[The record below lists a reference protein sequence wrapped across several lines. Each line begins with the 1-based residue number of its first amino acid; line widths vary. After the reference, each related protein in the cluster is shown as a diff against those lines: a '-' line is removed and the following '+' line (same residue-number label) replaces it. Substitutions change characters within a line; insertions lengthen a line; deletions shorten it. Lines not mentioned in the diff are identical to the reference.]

1 MANFQDIQY
10 IFNIRTD
17 VNDSVILLNGIEKGY
32 TPNTFTLS
40 LSELQS
46 LGGVATVNV
55 AKTSYGV
62 NEEYRL
68 SLISN
73 PNFDEAQPDGLSR
86 GKKVTGIGDSA
97 DVVFNTTPDAYSTIS
112 PYKISIQKFKNGVLD
127 RGYVQP
133 EDSQSYI
140 DLDFTLFPITETKD
154 VQNRVGQV
162 VVNLDGVPLSAKLIV
177 NDTEISVSNGD
188 TFNFELGSNIVVVTS
203 DELVY
208 RISEISI
215 LTNGTITTDSSDV
228 SDKSLQKEFILDGDY
243 TINITT
249 KLRLERSIEL
259 PAIEFVNPNLDK
271 KYNLNSK
278 SHFPIAIRKI
288 GRVDSLLVLINN
300 KEIRY
305 TDLGIEPEFVIL
317 IPSDTFDKIGNYGV
331 EIIPFN
337 QNGSGN
343 TLSLTINVVDEFWVG
358 IPDLRNITYPSLIQG
373 ADFVGTNVDFEIGWE
388 SVNTDY
394 VRISKLNGT
403 SFVKG
408 PASGKIVLNVQ
419 SLIEL
424 DGGVDITQSE
434 NQISIPLKLIPY
446 NESGATP
453 LIGEEEYVTIKFS
466 KGLLE
471 IPRNL
476 AINRLTD
483 GFFSQFETDVFNAN
497 TSKYLTHLLHIGDG
511 DNKVITTWTGSYI
524 TVEESGERVNAL
536 VIKLYEP
543 LPTSIQPNQQVWI
556 SKLQSNPIVETIT
569 ISGDIGETCSP
580 LKGPNFSIE
589 VDNGIGFKI
598 YEDLIAT
605 GSATSNSIINKYLN
619 QLSIDTDKLY
629 IEYKSGSTYLWENF
643 VNFGSAEELVNTFVY
658 KVELIQNYESRYESL
673 TQTDGSS
680 SDWTSS
686 IQVLNEITKISASI
700 QNVKNE
706 FSGFERY
713 LYESDSIDF
722 NSANWYEPI
731 VTTATLYDKENV
743 NYIVN
748 NIPNFITKDSENADF
763 ILFLDMIGTHFDLL
777 WMYIN
782 RLSKMKELSE
792 KSNVGILNEYIYNI
806 LKSFGWDAK
815 RAYDSEF
822 LWEYAFG
829 LYNDGTQKY
838 STSLSDANNQ
848 IWRRILN
855 NLPYLLKNKGTARA
869 MKVVMA
875 CYGVPNSLLDIVEYG
890 GPINPL
896 GTSTIN
902 YTYEDRSSMV
912 NFRNGSKVIIPWKT
926 VPSTSDY
933 PQAIEFRF
941 RPVLNTDFTILSG
954 SNFDLSIDYT
964 TESLGRV
971 IFDINGNSS
980 QSLEIPISTEDFT
993 NILINK
999 TTSGLNHTYDVYY
1012 KTSNGERIYTTA
1024 SVNIT
1029 TTDDWGTG
1037 NYIYFGNNFSGSI
1050 DEIRLWSIPLEETHF
1065 DNHTL
1070 YPDAINGNSISAS
1083 TSDLLFR
1090 LDFELI
1096 KDLTTTSSI
1105 NNVAINS
1112 TLYNTS
1118 FATASGFYSSPTY
1131 PYQYESYDRVV
1142 TAKVPSFGFNFA
1154 NKIRFE
1160 EQTSIYGSPISGGI
1174 DLSYK
1179 QRVTKK
1185 SFDNSPIDSNK
1196 LGIFLSP
1203 NKELNLDI
1211 VKTFGSI
1218 NIDNYIGNP
1227 SDEYKDNYNDLTELR
1242 EYYFQRI
1249 DRNINEYINLVKY
1262 INKSL
1267 FDVLAQLAPVRA
1279 KVAKGL
1285 LIEPHLLERSKIR
1298 WSKPTSD
1305 ISNNESQIEVD
1316 IDIEA
1321 NNSAYDVLLGVDD
1334 TTILSGHS
1342 PTYTAELNNVSI
1354 SDLNSEYVTYGGIYD
1369 YSTTTQ
1375 LTGSYPTYDMIVD
1388 YDILDNL
1395 LTEGES
1401 IGSLNSIGL
1410 GNERI
1415 ANAGFGI
1422 YAENG
1427 VAVYKSY
1434 DSNGNYTEFRSR
1446 VYLLEKNT
1454 TKLVNTQIAGYPV
1467 IGAVVGEQIVYENV
1481 PTNVTEYSVNILPFS
1496 ASVPSNWGAGVTASL
1511 LNGYFGT
1518 HYKNVN
1524 NLSEGL
1530 VRSFWKGSQQTQA
1543 TTPDNLPPVET
1554 FATNANVLRVTN
1566 TGRSIGDPI
1575 LQVD

>member
-1 MANFQDIQY
+1 MANFQNIQY
-10 IFNIRTD
+10 IFNIISNTT
-17 VNDSVILLNGIEKGY
+17 DSVILLNGIEKGY
-32 TPNTFTLS
+32 TPGTILLS
-40 LSELQS
+40 LSDIQS
-46 LGGVATVNV
+46 LGGIATITVN
-55 AKTSYGV
+55 KTSFKV

-68 SLISN
+68 SLILNSNFTNNLPNGISQFAGIDGNTDINFVSN
-73 PNFDEAQPDGLSR
+73 PD
-86 GKKVTGIGDSA
+86 T
-97 DVVFNTTPDAYSTIS
+97 YSNVL
-112 PYKISIQKFKNGVLD
+112 PYKISVQKFKNGLLD
-127 RGYVQP
+127 T
-133 EDSQSYI
+133 SYI
-140 DLDFTLFPITETKD
+140 QPTDSETYINLNFTLEPTTTDITETK
-154 VQNRVGQV
+154 QTGEILI
-162 VVNLDGVPLSAKLIV
+162 NLDGIPLSAKLLV
-177 NDTEISVSNGD
+177 NDVEILVSNND
-188 TFNFELGSNIVVVTS
+188 KFNFELGSDIVVTTS
-203 DELVY
+203 DNSIY
-208 RISEISI
+208 RISEIS
-215 LTNGTITTDSSDV
+215 LLSNGNIITDTSDIT
-228 SDKSLQKEFILDGDY
+228 DKSLQKEFILDGDY
-243 TINITT
+243 TISIVT
-249 KLRLERSIEL
+249 KSKLQRNVEL
-259 PAIEFVNPNLDK
+259 SAIEFVNPDIDK

-288 GRVDSLLVLINN
+288 GKVDSLLVLINN
-300 KEIRY
+300 KEIEY
-305 TDLGIEPEFVIL
+305 NDLGNESEFVIL
-317 IPSDTFDKIGNYGV
+317 IPNDTFDIVGNYGV

-337 QNGSGN
+337 ENGSGN
-343 TLSLTINVVDEFWVG
+343 SLSLTINVVDEFWVG
-358 IPDLRNITYPSLIQG
+358 IPDLRNIAYPSLIQG
-373 ADFVGTNVDFEIGWE
+373 ADFVGTNVNFEIGWE

-408 PASGKIVLNVQ
+408 PANGKIVLNVQ

-424 DGGVDITQSE
+424 DGGIDIFESD
-434 NQISIPLKLIPY
+434 NQLNIPLKLIPY
-446 NESGATP
+446 NESGDKILT
-453 LIGEEEYVTIKFS
+453 GDVEYITIKFN

-476 AINRLTD
+476 AINRLAD
-483 GFFSQFETDVFNAN
+483 GFFSQFEIDVFNAN

-543 LPTSIQPNQQVWI
+543 LPTSIQPNQQIWI

-569 ISGDIGETCSP
+569 ISTDIGETCSP
-580 LKGPNFSIE
+580 LKGPNFSLDI
-589 VDNGIGFKI
+589 DNGIGYKI

-605 GSATSNSIINKYLN
+605 GSVTSNSIVNKYLN

-643 VNFGSAEELVNTFVY
+643 VNFGSAEELVNSFTY
-658 KVELIQNYESRYESL
+658 KVELIQTYETKYESL
-673 TQTDGSS
+673 TQTDGSE

-686 IQVLNEITKISASI
+686 IQILNEITKISSSI
-700 QNVKNE
+700 QNIKNE
-706 FSGFERY
+706 FSGFEKY

-722 NSANWYEPI
+722 NSPNWYQPI
-731 VTTATLYDKENV
+731 VTKASLYDKENV

-806 LKSFGWDAK
+806 LKSFGWDVK

-829 LYNDGTQKY
+829 LYKDGTQKY

-875 CYGVPNSLLDIVEYG
+875 CYGVPNSLLDITEYG

-896 GTSTIN
+896 GVSTID
-902 YTYEDRSSMV
+902 YTYEDKSSMV
-912 NFRNGSKVIIPWKT
+912 NLRNGSKIVVPWKA

-933 PQAIEFRF
+933 PQSIEFRF
-941 RPVLNTDFTILSG
+941 RPVINTDFTILSG
-954 SNFDLSIDYT
+954 SNFDLSVDYT
-964 TESLGRV
+964 TESLGRIV
-971 IFDINGNSS
+971 FDINGNSS
-980 QSLEIPISTEDFT
+980 QSLEIPISSDDFT

-999 TTSGLNHTYDVYY
+999 TTSALNHIYDVYY

-1024 SVNIT
+1024 SINIT
-1029 TTDDWGTG
+1029 TTDDWSSGD
-1037 NYIYFGNNFSGSI
+1037 YIYFGNNFSGSI
-1050 DEIRLWSIPLEETHF
+1050 DEIRLWSVPLEETHF

-1070 YPDAINGNSISAS
+1070 FPDAINGNSISAS

-1090 LDFELI
+1090 LDFESI
-1096 KDLTTTSSI
+1096 KNLNSTSSI
-1105 NNVAINS
+1105 NNVAVNNL
-1112 TLYNTS
+1112 LYGELY
-1118 FATASGFYSSPTY
+1118 ATASGFYSATTY
-1131 PYQYESYDRVV
+1131 PYQYSSYDRVV

-1160 EQTSIYGSPISGGI
+1160 DQTSIYGSPISNGV

-1211 VKTFGSI
+1211 IKTFGSI

-1227 SDEYKDNYNDLTELR
+1227 SDEYNYEYKDLSDLR
-1242 EYYFQRI
+1242 EYYFERI
-1249 DRNINEYINLVKY
+1249 NRNINEYINLVKY

-1285 LIEPHLLERSKIR
+1285 LIEPHLLERSKIK
-1298 WSKPTSD
+1298 WSKPISD
-1305 ISNNESQIEVD
+1305 ISSNESEID
-1316 IDIEA
+1316 IDNTISINA
-1321 NNSAYDVLLGVDD
+1321 NNLTYDIPLNIND
-1334 TTILSGHS
+1334 TTVLSGES
-1342 PTYTAELNNVSI
+1342 PTYNAEVYDI
-1354 SDLNSEYVTYGGIYD
+1354 SNSELESEYSTYEGIYD
-1369 YSTTTQ
+1369 YSTTTE

-1401 IGSLNSIGL
+1401 VGSLNTVGL
-1410 GNERI
+1410 GSNRV

-1434 DSNGNYTEFRSR
+1434 DSNGNYTQFRSR

-1467 IGAVVGEQIVYENV
+1467 IGAVAGEQVVYENV
-1481 PTNVTEYSVNILPFS
+1481 PTTVTEYSVNILPFTS
-1496 ASVPSNWGAGVTASL
+1496 SVPSDWGSGVTASL

-1566 TGRSIGDPI
+1566 TGRSIGDPVLI
-1575 LQVD
+1575 VD

>member
-32 TPNTFTLS
+32 SPNTFTVS

-46 LGGVATVNV
+46 LGGVATVTV

-73 PNFDEAQPDGLSR
+73 PNFDNTQPDGLSR

-97 DVVFNTTPDAYSTIS
+97 DVVFTSTPDAYSNIS

-140 DLDFTLFPITETKD
+140 DLDFTLFPITEVRDT
-154 VQNRVGQV
+154 QNKFGQV
-162 VVNLDGVPLSAKLIV
+162 LVNLDGISLSAKLIV
-177 NDTEISVSNGD
+177 NDSEISVSNGD
-188 TFNFELGSNIVVVTS
+188 TFNFELGSDIVVVTS
-203 DELVY
+203 DDSIY

-215 LTNGTITTDSSDV
+215 LSNGQLITDTSDI

-243 TINITT
+243 TISIIT
-249 KLRLERSIEL
+249 KLRLQRNIEL
-259 PAIEFVNPNLDK
+259 PVIEFVNPDLDK

-288 GRVDSLLVLINN
+288 GIVDSLLVLINN

-305 TDLGIEPEFVIL
+305 TDLGTESEFVIL
-317 IPSDTFDKIGNYGV
+317 IPSDTFDKVGNYGV

-337 QNGSGN
+337 QNGSG
-343 TLSLTINVVDEFWVG
+343 TALSLTINVVDEFWVG
-358 IPDLRNITYPSLIQG
+358 IPDLRNIAYPSLIQG

-408 PASGKIVLNVQ
+408 PASGKIVLNIQ

-424 DGGVDITQSE
+424 DGGVDISE
-434 NQISIPLKLIPY
+434 SDNQFHIPLKLIPY
-446 NESGATP
+446 NESGDKILT
-453 LIGEEEYVTIKFS
+453 GDVEYITIKFS

-483 GFFSQFETDVFNAN
+483 GFFSQFEIDVFNAN

-524 TVEESGERVNAL
+524 TVEESGERVNTL

-543 LPTSIQPNQQVWI
+543 LPTSIQPNQQIWI

-569 ISGDIGETCSP
+569 ISTDIGETCSP
-580 LKGPNFSIE
+580 LKGPNFSLDI
-589 VDNGIGFKI
+589 DNGIGYKI

-605 GSATSNSIINKYLN
+605 GSVTSNSIVNKYLN

-643 VNFGSAEELVNTFVY
+643 VNFGSAEELVNSFTY
-658 KVELIQNYESRYESL
+658 KVELIQTYETKYESL
-673 TQTDGSS
+673 TQTDGSE

-686 IQVLNEITKISASI
+686 IQILNEITKISSSI
-700 QNVKNE
+700 QNIKNE
-706 FSGFERY
+706 FSGFEKY

-722 NSANWYEPI
+722 NSPNWYQPI
-731 VTTATLYDKENV
+731 VTNASLYDKQNV

-829 LYNDGTQKY
+829 LYKDGTQKY

-875 CYGVPNSLLDIVEYG
+875 CYGVPNSLLDITEYG

-896 GTSTIN
+896 GVSTID

-912 NFRNGSKVIIPWKT
+912 NLKTGSKIVVPWKT

-941 RPVLNTDFTILSG
+941 RPVINTDFTILSG

-964 TESLGRV
+964 TESLGRIV
-971 IFDINGNSS
+971 FDINGNSS
-980 QSLEIPISTEDFT
+980 QSLEIPISSDDFT

-999 TTSGLNHTYDVYY
+999 TTSGLNHIYDVYY

-1024 SVNIT
+1024 SINVT
-1029 TTDDWGTG
+1029 TTDDWSSGD
-1037 NYIYFGNNFSGSI
+1037 YIYFGNNFSGSI
-1050 DEIRLWSIPLEETHF
+1050 DEIRLWSVPLEETHF

-1070 YPDAINGNSISAS
+1070 FPDAINGNSISAS

-1090 LDFELI
+1090 LDFESI
-1096 KDLTTTSSI
+1096 KDLNSTSSI
-1105 NNVAINS
+1105 NNVVVNNL
-1112 TLYNTS
+1112 LYGELY
-1118 FATASGFYSSPTY
+1118 ATASGFYSATTY
-1131 PYQYESYDRVV
+1131 PYQYSSYDRVV

-1160 EQTSIYGSPISGGI
+1160 DQTSIYGNPISDGV

-1179 QRVTKK
+1179 QRVTRK

-1211 VKTFGSI
+1211 IKTFGSI

-1227 SDEYKDNYNDLTELR
+1227 NDEYNYEYKDLSDLR

-1249 DRNINEYINLVKY
+1249 NRNINEYIGLVKY

-1267 FDVLAQLAPVRA
+1267 FDVLADLAPVRA

-1285 LIEPHLLERSKIR
+1285 LIEPHLLERSKVK
-1298 WSKPTSD
+1298 WDKPLSE
-1305 ISNNESQIEVD
+1305 ISNNKSEIEID
-1316 IDIEA
+1316 INIEA
-1321 NNSAYDVLLGVDD
+1321 NNLTYDIVLDIDD
-1334 TTILSGHS
+1334 TTVLSGDS
-1342 PTYTAELNNVSI
+1342 PTYNAEVYDI
-1354 SDLNSEYVTYGGIYD
+1354 SDLELESEYSTYEGIYD
-1369 YSTTTQ
+1369 YSTTTE
-1375 LTGSYPTYDMIVD
+1375 LTGSYPTYDMIID

-1401 IGSLNSIGL
+1401 VGSLNSIGL

-1427 VAVYKSY
+1427 VAIYKSY
-1434 DSNGNYTEFRSR
+1434 DSNGNYTQFRSR

-1467 IGAVVGEQIVYENV
+1467 IGAVAGEQVVYENV
-1481 PTNVTEYSVNILPFS
+1481 PTTVTEYSVNILPFTS
-1496 ASVPSNWGAGVTASL
+1496 SVPSDWGSGVTASL

-1566 TGRSIGDPI
+1566 TGRSIGDPVLI
-1575 LQVD
+1575 VD